1 MIYGARSTFMPRHF
15 LVLWIDWMCKNK
27 LPMCNTIMWYNS
39 MITLE
44 KCKEI
49 LNKGKR
55 KYDNEEIKLLRKY
68 LCLMAELQIENEKNV
83 ELINW

>member
-1 MIYGARSTFMPRHF
+1 
-15 LVLWIDWMCKNK
+15 
-27 LPMCNTIMWYNS
+27 

-55 KYDNEEIKLLRKY
+55 KYDNEEIKLIREYLR
-68 LCLMAELQIENEKNV
+68 LLAELQIENEK
-83 ELINW
+83 EC

>member
-1 MIYGARSTFMPRHF
+1 
-15 LVLWIDWMCKNK
+15 
-27 LPMCNTIMWYNS
+27 

-55 KYDNEEIKLLRKY
+55 KYDNEEIKSIREYLYLL
-68 LCLMAELQIENEKNV
+68 AELQIENKKMLN
-83 ELINW
+83 

>member
-1 MIYGARSTFMPRHF
+1 
-15 LVLWIDWMCKNK
+15 
-27 LPMCNTIMWYNS
+27 

-55 KYDNEEIKLLRKY
+55 KYDNEEIKLIREY
-68 LCLMAELQIENEKNV
+68 LCLLAELQIENEK
-83 ELINW
+83 ER

>member
-1 MIYGARSTFMPRHF
+1 
-15 LVLWIDWMCKNK
+15 
-27 LPMCNTIMWYNS
+27 

-55 KYDNEEIKLLRKY
+55 KYDNEEIKLIREY
-68 LCLMAELQIENEKNV
+68 LYLLAELQIENEKMLN
-83 ELINW
+83 

>member
-1 MIYGARSTFMPRHF
+1 
-15 LVLWIDWMCKNK
+15 
-27 LPMCNTIMWYNS
+27 

-55 KYDNEEIKLLRKY
+55 KYDNEEIKIPRIYNRLL
-68 LCLMAELQIENEKNV
+68 LNIL
-83 ELINW
+83 

>member
-1 MIYGARSTFMPRHF
+1 
-15 LVLWIDWMCKNK
+15 
-27 LPMCNTIMWYNS
+27 

-49 LNKGKR
+49 LNKGK
-55 KYDNEEIKLLRKY
+55 RKY

-83 ELINW
+83 ELIN

>member
-1 MIYGARSTFMPRHF
+1 
-15 LVLWIDWMCKNK
+15 
-27 LPMCNTIMWYNS
+27 

-55 KYDNEEIKLLRKY
+55 KYDNEEIKLIREY
-68 LCLMAELQIENEKNV
+68 LYLLAELQMENEKMLN
-83 ELINW
+83 